1 MNSISAIKRAINHEF
16 ERQVALLEAG
26 KNIEQETRGRD
37 DAKKTSYTLRSKE
50 DAFDYR
56 YFPEPDLPTL
66 RITDEMVTNAT
77 RDLVGSTFAKM
88 KLYKD
93 EY

>member
-16 ERQVALLEAG
+16 ERQTALLQAG

-37 DAKKTSYTLRSKE
+37 DAKKASYTLRSKE

-66 RITDEMVTNAT
+66 RITDAMITDAT
-77 RDLVGSTFAKM
+77 RDLIGSTYDKM

-93 EY
+93 SY